1 MILLSG
7 QELLRGSNPGIR
19 SGCACDT
26 GYAVRTGDTA
36 VRTFRCTD
44 RHSRYGTYTAQQHEQ
59 DTSTV
64 AALFFIPLF
73 ILIII
78 PLSFP

>member
-1 MILLSG
+1 MLFVPVILLFALSAA
-7 QELLRGSNPGIR
+7 LTGI
-19 SGCACDT
+19 A
-26 GYAVRTGDTA
+26 
-36 VRTFRCTD
+36 
-44 RHSRYGTYTAQQHEQ
+44 GTEHTLPSSMEQ